1 MELAACFTSSFYFL
15 LQLAAFQ
22 FQCVALS
29 VKCSDFE
36 KKKKKKKNTICCCS
50 REKCFLTEKGGKK
63 DLYILRKKLRERSE
77 DINWNTFNVA
87 SGRKKKKKRKRFFLQ
102 EQRKKEKKSDFF
114 VYF

>member
-87 SGRKKKKKRKRFFLQ
+87 SGKKKKKKRKNVFSPGAAEKR
-102 EQRKKEKKSDFF
+102 KEK
-114 VYF
+114 